1 MEGGG
6 TIERQAGHVG
16 WGEMWKCGSEGT
28 EKGFDCP
35 LCKQGRHHRGSNRK
49 SIHTTPSNN
58 AHTHLVSTILV
69 LVALAAVPLLL
80 LLVHRGI
87 GRGVGCDRSPMPP
100 GRCGVARIRP

>member
-1 MEGGG
+1 MWGRSMEGGG
-6 TIERQAGHVG
+6 TIERQASHVG

-49 SIHTTPSNN
+49 SIHKTSSNN

-69 LVALAAVPLLL
+69 LVALAAVLLLLLLLPLL
-80 LLVHRGI
+80 LLVHRG
-87 GRGVGCDRSPMPP
+87 VG
-100 GRCGVARIRP
+100 ARIRP